1 MAFQIDP
8 NIPLQAGKVQFDPA
22 SILMQAQ
29 QNAANLEKHRFEMQK
44 LREDY
49 DLAKEQRKQQKA
61 MQMGIASDLGRIQSG
76 TPAQY
81 SQPSYAQTMPTGQM
95 SQGMTGVLASE
106 RGQNMPQP
114 AMFGENILQGNVDF
128 NREMVSPAVAGREP
142 SYLEMLQI
150 GFKNAMLAKD
160 AESAFKY
167 AAAIKQQQ
175 QADRELNAP
184 IGNPYPT
191 YDAQGNFVGTRV
203 MTKAGQEVAFGT
215 QGTTTVKPDVITAK
229 DKAEREFQQQK
240 LDRELA
246 LKAQELA
253 QKESEARVKAD
264 IERAKVGV
272 ESSDNAIDPD
282 APWAKVVNP
291 KEREKLKATVAI
303 KDNARLDELR
313 DAVTRA
319 RANLRDM
326 QRFSELNQRTGT
338 GGINEKYNPVTFN
351 ADKQEMEAIEA
362 RLTPQMRPIGSGA
375 TSDFEGKMYGRGIP
389 QVSKSGTANREIR
402 LTAERAMKLGEAELA
417 FKEQFLQEN
426 GYLPKDSQTN
436 QFLQQFE
443 STGKINH
450 GDTLNQLPPT
460 APKGA
465 VAKNAQTGK
474 PEFIFNGSK
483 WIPVGGSK

>member
-8 NIPLQAGKVQFDPA
+8 SIPLQAQRTTFDPA

-29 QNAANLEKHRFEMQK
+29 TNAANLEKHRLEMQK

-49 DLAKEQRKQQKA
+49 DLAKEKRKQEKA
-61 MQMGIASDLGRIQSG
+61 MQMGIASDLAGIQSG
-76 TPAQY
+76 SPAQY
-81 SQPSYAQTMPTGQM
+81 APPRFEQTPQRGQM
-95 SQGMTGVLASE
+95 PQGMTGVMMRE
-106 RGQNMPQP
+106 QGQQMPQP
-114 AMFGENILQGNVDF
+114 QAFGEEILQGNFGIGGGEVTQ
-128 NREMVSPAVAGREP
+128 EAVAGREP
-142 SYLEMLQI
+142 SYLEQLQI
-150 GFKNAMLAKD
+150 AAKRALQVGD
-160 AESAFKY
+160 VETAFKY
-167 AAAIKQQQ
+167 TQAMQQQ
-175 QADRELNAP
+175 RVAEREQNAP
-184 IGNPYPT
+184 VGNPYPT

-203 MTKAGQEVAFGT
+203 MTKAGQEIAFGT
-215 QGTTTVKPDVITAK
+215 QGTTTVKPDVVSASDRFK
-229 DKAEREFQQQK
+229 EQKAAERQAR
-240 LDRELA
+240 D
-246 LKAQELA
+246 LA
-253 QKESEARVKAD
+253 QKEREAFIKAQ
-264 IERAKVGV
+264 IERAKIGV
-272 ESSDNAIDPD
+272 ESSDNIIDPN
-282 APWAKVVNP
+282 APWARVANP

-303 KDNARLDELR
+303 KDNARLNELR

-326 QRFSELNQRTGT
+326 QRFGELNQRTGT

-402 LTAERAMKLGEAELA
+402 LTAEKAMKLGEAELA
-417 FKEQFLQEN
+417 FKEDYLQRY
-426 GYLPKDSQTN
+426 GYLPKDSQTKE
-436 QFLQQFE
+436 FLKDFE
-443 STGKINH
+443 AKQEKTINH

-474 PEFIFNGSK
+474 PEYIFNGTK
-483 WIPVGGSK
+483 WIPVGSGK

>member
-8 NIPLQAGKVQFDPA
+8 SIPLQANKVQFDPA
-22 SILMQAQ
+22 SIIMQAQ
-29 QNAANLEKHRFEMQK
+29 TNAANLEKHRFEMQK

-49 DLAKEQRKQQKA
+49 DLAKEKRKQEKA
-61 MQMGIASDLGRIQSG
+61 MQMGIASDLAGIQSG
-76 TPAQY
+76 SPAQY
-81 SQPSYAQTMPTGQM
+81 APTRFEQTPQRGQM
-95 SQGMTGVLASE
+95 PQGMTGVMMRE
-106 RGQNMPQP
+106 QGQQMPQP
-114 AMFGENILQGNVDF
+114 QAFGEEILNGDF
-128 NREMVSPAVAGREP
+128 RLGGGEVTQAAVAGREP
-142 SYLEMLQI
+142 SYLEQLQI
-150 GFKNAMLAKD
+150 AAKRALQVGD
-160 AESAFKY
+160 VETAFKY
-167 AAAIKQQQ
+167 TQAMQQQ
-175 QADRELNAP
+175 RVAEREQNAP
-184 IGNPYPT
+184 VGNPYPT

-203 MTKAGQEVAFGT
+203 MTKAGQEIAFGT
-215 QGTTTVKPDVITAK
+215 QGTTTVKPDVLTAK
-229 DKAEREFQQQK
+229 DKANQLFEKQK
-240 LDRELA
+240 FDI
-246 LKAQELA
+246 QNA
-253 QKESEARVKAD
+253 QKERELNQGQQKIE
-264 IERAKVGV
+264 IERSKVGT
-272 ESSDNAIDPD
+272 ESSDNAIDPN
-282 APWAKVVNP
+282 APWAKVANP

-313 DAVTRA
+313 DAVKRA

-417 FKEQFLQEN
+417 FKEQFLQQN

-436 QFLQQFE
+436 EFLRQFE
-443 STGKINH
+443 SQGKINH

>member
-22 SILMQAQ
+22 SIIMQAQ
-29 QNAANLEKHRFEMQK
+29 TNAANLEKHRFEMQK

-49 DLAKEQRKQQKA
+49 DLAKEKRKQEKA
-61 MQMGIASDLGRIQSG
+61 MQMGIASDLARIQSG
-76 TPAQY
+76 TLAQY
-81 SQPSYAQTMPTGQM
+81 APTRFEQTPQRGQM
-95 SQGMTGVLASE
+95 PQGMTGVLASE
-106 RGQNMPQP
+106 RGQQMPQP
-114 AMFGENILQGNVDF
+114 QAFGEEILNGDF
-128 NREMVSPAVAGREP
+128 RLGGGEVTQEAVAGREP
-142 SYLEMLQI
+142 SYLEQLQI
-150 GFKNAMLAKD
+150 AAKRALQVGD
-160 AESAFKY
+160 VETAFKY
-167 AAAIKQQQ
+167 TQAMQQQ
-175 QADRELNAP
+175 RVAEREQNAP
-184 IGNPYPT
+184 VGNPYPT

-215 QGTTTVKPDVITAK
+215 QGTTTVKPDVLTAK
-229 DKAEREFQQQK
+229 DKANQLFEKQK
-240 LDRELA
+240 FDI
-246 LKAQELA
+246 QNA
-253 QKESEARVKAD
+253 QKERELNQGQQKIE
-264 IERAKVGV
+264 IERSKVGT
-272 ESSDNAIDPD
+272 ESSDNAIDPN
-282 APWAKVVNP
+282 APWAKVANP

-313 DAVTRA
+313 DAVKRA

-338 GGINEKYNPVTFN
+338 GGLNDKYNPVTFN

-417 FKEQFLQEN
+417 FKEQFLQQN

-436 QFLQQFE
+436 EFLRQFE
-443 STGKINH
+443 SQGKINH

-465 VAKNAQTGK
+465 VAKNSQTGK
-474 PEFIFNGSK
+474 PEYIFNGSK

>member
-29 QNAANLEKHRFEMQK
+29 QNGLALEKHRFEMQK

-61 MQMGIASDLGRIQSG
+61 MQMGIASDLAGIQSG
-76 TPAQY
+76 SPAQY
-81 SQPSYAQTMPTGQM
+81 APTRFEQTPQRGQM
-95 SQGMTGVLASE
+95 PQGMTGVMMRE
-106 RGQNMPQP
+106 QGQQMPQP
-114 AMFGENILQGNVDF
+114 QAFGEEILNGDF
-128 NREMVSPAVAGREP
+128 RLGGGEVTQEAVAGREP
-142 SYLEMLQI
+142 SYTEMLQI

-203 MTKAGQEVAFGT
+203 MTKAGQEIAFGT
-215 QGTTTVKPDVITAK
+215 QGTTTVKPDVVSASDIFKEQKA
-229 DKAEREFQQQK
+229 AERQA
-240 LDRELA
+240 R
-246 LKAQELA
+246 ELA
-253 QKESEARVKAD
+253 QKEREAFIKAQ
-264 IERAKVGV
+264 IERAKIGV
-272 ESSDNAIDPD
+272 ESSDNIIDPN
-282 APWAKVVNP
+282 APWARVANP
-291 KEREKLKATVAI
+291 KEREKLKAAVAI
-303 KDNARLDELR
+303 KDNAALNDLR
-313 DAVTRA
+313 DAVNRA

-338 GGINEKYNPVTFN
+338 GGLNDKYNPVTFN

-389 QVSKSGTANREIR
+389 QVSKSGAANREIR

-417 FKEQFLQEN
+417 FKERFLQEN

-436 QFLQQFE
+436 QFLRQFE
-443 STGKINH
+443 SQGKINH
-450 GDTLNQLPPT
+450 GDTLNQLPAT

>member
-1 MAFQIDP
+1 MAYSINP
-8 NIPLQAGKVQFDPA
+8 EIPLQAKQFDFGRGFE
-22 SILMQAQ
+22 LMQQAQ
-29 QNAANLEKHRFEMQK
+29 MNNAKLQEHKLSMQK

-61 MQMGIASDLGRIQSG
+61 MQMGIASDLAGIQSG

-81 SQPSYAQTMPTGQM
+81 APITYQQTPQRGQM
-95 SQGMTGVLASE
+95 PMGMTGVLASE

-114 AMFGENILQGNVDF
+114 KLFGEDLMSGNYQLGGGEVTQ
-128 NREMVSPAVAGREP
+128 EAVAGREP
-142 SYLEMLQI
+142 SYTEMLQI

-215 QGTTTVKPDVITAK
+215 QGTTTVKPDVLTAK
-229 DKAEREFQQQK
+229 DKAQLLFEQRKFDIQN
-240 LDRELA
+240 
-246 LKAQELA
+246 A
-253 QKESEARVKAD
+253 QKERELNQGQQKIE
-264 IERAKVGV
+264 IERTKVGT
-272 ESSDNAIDPD
+272 ESSDNAIDPN
-282 APWAKVVNP
+282 APWAKVINP

-303 KDNARLDELR
+303 KDNAALNDLR
-313 DAVTRA
+313 DAVNRA

-326 QRFSELNQRTGT
+326 QRFGELNRRTPT
-338 GGINEKYNPVTFN
+338 GGLINQYSPITWS

-362 RLTPQMRPIGSGA
+362 RLTPQMRPAGSGA

-389 QVSKSGTANREIR
+389 QVTKVGNANREIR
-402 LTAERAMKLGEAELA
+402 LTAERALKLGEAELA
-417 FKEQFLQEN
+417 FKEQYLQEH
-426 GYLPKDSQTN
+426 GYLPKDSQTKE
-436 QFLQQFE
+436 FLKDFE
-443 STGKINH
+443 AKQKKTINH
-450 GDTLNQLPPT
+450 GDTVSQLPPT

-474 PEFIFNGSK
+474 PEYIFNGTK
-483 WIPVGGSK
+483 WIPVGSNK

>member
-8 NIPLQAGKVQFDPA
+8 SIPLQANKVQFDPA

-29 QNAANLEKHRFEMQK
+29 QNAANLDKHRFEMQK

-49 DLAKEQRKQQKA
+49 DLAKEQRKQQKQ
-61 MQMGIASDLGRIQSG
+61 MQMGIASDLAGIQSG
-76 TPAQY
+76 SPAQY
-81 SQPSYAQTMPTGQM
+81 APTRFEQQPQRGQM
-95 SQGMTGVLASE
+95 PLGMTGVLRSE
-106 RGQNMPQP
+106 QGQQMPQP
-114 AMFGENILQGNVDF
+114 QAFGEEILGGNFGIGGGEVTQ
-128 NREMVSPAVAGREP
+128 EAVAGREP
-142 SYLEMLQI
+142 SYLEQLQI
-150 GFKNAMLAKD
+150 AAKRALQVGD
-160 AESAFKY
+160 VDSAFKY
-167 AAAIKQQQ
+167 SQAMQQQ
-175 QADRELNAP
+175 RVAEREQNAP
-184 IGNPYPT
+184 VGNPYPT
-191 YDAQGNFVGTRV
+191 YDAQGNFVGTRI

-215 QGTTTVKPDVITAK
+215 QGTTTVKPDVVSASDRFK
-229 DKAEREFQQQK
+229 EQKAAERQAR
-240 LDRELA
+240 D
-246 LKAQELA
+246 LA
-253 QKESEARVKAD
+253 QKEREAFIKAQ
-264 IERAKVGV
+264 IERAKIGV
-272 ESSDNAIDPD
+272 ESSDNIIDPN
-282 APWAKVVNP
+282 APWARVTNP
-291 KEREKLKATVAI
+291 KEREKLKVTVAI
-303 KDNARLDELR
+303 KDNARLNELR

-326 QRFSELNQRTGT
+326 QRFGELNQRTGT

-402 LTAERAMKLGEAELA
+402 LTAEKAMKLGEAELA
-417 FKEQFLQEN
+417 FKEDYLQRY
-426 GYLPKDSQTN
+426 GYLPKDSQTKE
-436 QFLQQFE
+436 FLKDFE
-443 STGKINH
+443 AKQEKTINH

-474 PEFIFNGSK
+474 PEYIFNGSK

>member
-8 NIPLQAGKVQFDPA
+8 SIPLQAQRTTFDPA

-29 QNAANLEKHRFEMQK
+29 QNGLALEKHRFEMQK

-49 DLAKEQRKQQKA
+49 DAQKEARKQQKA
-61 MQMGIASDLGRIQSG
+61 MQMGIASDLAGIQSG
-76 TPAQY
+76 SPAQY
-81 SQPSYAQTMPTGQM
+81 APTRFEQTPQRGQM
-95 SQGMTGVLASE
+95 PQGMTGVMMRE
-106 RGQNMPQP
+106 QGQQMPQP
-114 AMFGENILQGNVDF
+114 QAFGEEILQGNF
-128 NREMVSPAVAGREP
+128 NPNGGGEVTQEAVAGREP
-142 SYLEMLQI
+142 SYLEQLQI
-150 GFKNAMLAKD
+150 AAKRALQVGD
-160 AESAFKY
+160 VETAFKY
-167 AAAIKQQQ
+167 TQAMQQQ
-175 QADRELNAP
+175 RVAEREQNAP
-184 IGNPYPT
+184 VGNPYPT

-215 QGTTTVKPDVITAK
+215 QGTTTVKPDVLTAK
-229 DKAEREFQQQK
+229 DKAQQLFEKQK
-240 LDRELA
+240 FDI
-246 LKAQELA
+246 QNA
-253 QKESEARVKAD
+253 QKERELNQGQQKIE
-264 IERAKVGV
+264 IERTKVGT
-272 ESSDNAIDPD
+272 ESSDNAIDPN
-282 APWAKVVNP
+282 APWARVANP
-291 KEREKLKATVAI
+291 KEREKLKAAVAI

-338 GGINEKYNPVTFN
+338 GGINDKYNPVTFN

-389 QVSKSGTANREIR
+389 QVSKSGAANREIR

-436 QFLQQFE
+436 QFLRQFE
-443 STGKINH
+443 SQGKINH
-450 GDTLNQLPPT
+450 GDTLNQLPAT

-465 VAKNAQTGK
+465 VAKNATTGK
-474 PEFIFNGSK
+474 PEYIFNGNK
-483 WIPVGGSK
+483 WIPVGGAK